1 MKNFNWQRIV
11 DLYQT
16 SFNQSMHINHQL
28 HEATI
33 TCKVL
38 SVIAML
44 EKIVEY
50 PSFSFII
57 NQSYIVLFAN
67 VKLSDNARGYLYD
80 YKNQ

>member
-1 MKNFNWQRIV
+1 
-11 DLYQT
+11 
-16 SFNQSMHINHQL
+16 
-28 HEATI
+28 
-33 TCKVL
+33 
-38 SVIAML
+38 ML